1 MENKE
6 KKQGL
11 FGKLVGFMYSGK
23 HPQQKYYKG
32 LYNQT
37 NEREKGLEVE
47 RTNRDEKNKQDYQ

>member
-37 NEREKGLEVE
+37 NEREKGLETE
-47 RTNRDEKNKQDYQ
+47 RTIRDEKNK